1 MAADEYSDWGIPA
14 EVLSC
19 YLSAVSDHFQE
30 IQERIESILVRLK
43 ALSTRR
49 TYEQE
54 RMDCF

>member
-19 YLSAVSDHFQE
+19 YVSTVGGPFQE
-30 IQERIESILVRLK
+30 VQGRIESILVLLK